1 MGQEIAEFENR
12 IVEVVAKDRLAEV
25 LDEDAADRAAGV
37 EDAAVVAGAGPELIA
52 LLGVV
57 DERAEERRFQRLGVL
72 LEARDEILGDEFRSF
87 LGEEHVAVDEIEH
100 LDGNV
105 LKTLAPDED
114 DDRHFEAA
122 LAHEVDQ
129 RGGLAFEALLAP
141 VDDHAADRGVGL
153 HGDLGVLEASRL
165 DDLEAHALDRGDDL
179 VDAKALEI
187 VGVEH
192 RRGKQKRETLEE
204 VHR

>member
-1 MGQEIAEFENR
+1 M
-12 IVEVVAKDRLAEV
+12 

-37 EDAAVVAGAGPELIA
+37 EDAAVVAGAGPQLVA

-57 DERAEERRFQRLGVL
+57 DQRAEERRLQRLGVL
-72 LEARDEILGDEFRSF
+72 LEARDEILGDEFRRF

-105 LKTLAPDED
+105 LETLAPDED

-153 HGDLGVLEASRL
+153 HGDLGVLEAARL

-179 VDAKALEI
+179 VDAKALEV

-192 RRGKQKRETLEE
+192 RRGKQKGETLEKI
-204 VHR
+204 HRLGASAA